1 MFHFSISNE
10 GAICCL
16 APEGRLDTQ
25 NSSSFNEKLQEL
37 SDLEDYLIIDF
48 TRCNYLSSTGIRTL
62 ISAAKKLGAKGG
74 SLALS
79 CLSKEVFQVLEMA
92 GLHTVFHVFNDT
104 GTAIEEIL
112 RLKKKTSQGA
122 EIIIGDHHLQ
132 FDQLEDKSH
141 SAFIWHNQDIVGC
154 NELPFSLGI
163 GSPAESLVEDEEN
176 QGIFATI
183 GNCSGFIPFDKA
195 LSPEFRVLKDPSAGG
210 IFLSGALSFC
220 SKPES
225 RVKLISPSGIQFGAL
240 YDAILQIPQKVKGEK
255 LTAALVVDVNDTS
268 PSITIGGMITQEE
281 LELLDATT
289 PEQLSSYLKTTGDG
303 NQIFAI
309 QFVVNQLP
317 EMLPDESVLDFVNR
331 ALTIENIDEV
341 ACPQLSVALSNPVT
355 WLFYSGDWID
365 AASHRIKIETFE
377 DFAFEPYKR
386 YLTRRLYSDSAKV
399 VVKQLHGGYSAQTF
413 QVDSFDHHGRRL
425 RPTVLKIANRAI
437 ISREAERCQ
446 KFSLP
451 YIMNNSAM
459 VLGTAFFCDTG
470 ALRYNFVG
478 IGGEQSQLKWL
489 THYFHSWPTEDL
501 EPLYDKIFLQI
512 LKPWYGQPVKEEI
525 YPYRDQDP
533 TVTFFH
539 TLCET
544 AEELLSIP
552 TDDKYMLIAET
563 GQKRINPYW
572 FLTHEYQSRR
582 DEAIDY
588 YTSICHGD
596 LNMQNI
602 LLDKDMNV
610 YLIDFSETK
619 PRSVVSDFARLEAI
633 FMIEHAP
640 VENED
645 DLKEMIGFTTG
656 FYDTMR
662 LTDLPDI
669 SWMGKS
675 PLIMKRNLT
684 LTLKMRKY
692 AINCTS
698 GDKNI
703 VPYYLAL
710 LEWILPIVCYSGV
723 SLPHKKLSAY
733 VGGLL
738 CEKILACDGLPKPI

>member
-1 MFHFSISNE
+1 MFHLSISNA
-10 GAICCL
+10 GAICCV

-25 NSSSFNEKLQEL
+25 NSSSFNDKLQEL
-37 SDLEDYLIIDF
+37 SAQEDYLIIDF

-79 CLSKEVFQVLEMA
+79 GLSKEVFQVLEMA
-92 GLHTVFHVFNDT
+92 GLHAVFHVFKDT
-104 GTAIEEIL
+104 GAAIEEIL
-112 RLKKKTSQGA
+112 RLKKKTSQSA
-122 EIIIGDHHLQ
+122 EIIIGDHHFQL
-132 FDQLEDKSH
+132 DQLEDKSH
-141 SAFIWHNQDIVGC
+141 SALIWRNQDIVGC
-154 NELPFSLGI
+154 NELPVSIGI

-176 QGIFATI
+176 SGIFATI

-210 IFLSGALSFC
+210 IFLSRALSFY
-220 SKPES
+220 SKPEC
-225 RVKLISPSGIQFGAL
+225 RVRLISRSGIQLGSF
-240 YDAILQIPQKVKGEK
+240 YDTILQIPEKVKGEK
-255 LTAALVVDVNDTS
+255 LAAALVVDFNDAL
-268 PSITIGGMITQEE
+268 PSITIGCMLNQDKID
-281 LELLDATT
+281 LLDVTT
-289 PEQLSSYLKTTGDG
+289 PGQLSSCLKTIGGG
-303 NQIFAI
+303 NQIFAV
-309 QFVVNQLP
+309 QFLVNQLP
-317 EMLPDESVLDFVNR
+317 EMLPDESVLDFANR

-341 ACPQLSVALSNPVT
+341 TCPQLSASLSNPVT
-355 WLFYSGDWID
+355 WLFYSGDWTD
-365 AASHRIKIETFE
+365 ATSHRIKIETFE
-377 DFAFEPYKR
+377 DFPFEPYKR
-386 YLTRRLYSDSAKV
+386 YLTRRLYNDSARV

-413 QVDSFDHHGRRL
+413 QVDSFDHQGRRL

-489 THYFHSWPTEDL
+489 THYFQSWPTEDL

-512 LKPWYGQPVKEEI
+512 LKPWYGQPVKEKI

-533 TVTFFH
+533 TFTFFH

-544 AEELLSIP
+544 AEQLLSIP
-552 TDDKYMLIAET
+552 ADDKYMWMEET

-572 FLTHEYQSRR
+572 FLRHEYQSRR
-582 DEAIDY
+582 NEAIDY

-640 VENED
+640 IENED
-645 DLKEMIGFTTG
+645 DLKEMIEYTTA
-656 FYDTMR
+656 FYDKVR
-662 LTDLPDI
+662 LTDLPDTT
-669 SWMGKS
+669 WMGKS
-675 PLIMKRNLT
+675 PLIMKRNQT
-684 LTLKMRKY
+684 LTLKMRSY
-692 AINCTS
+692 AIACTS
-698 GDKNI
+698 EDENI

-710 LEWILPIVCYSGV
+710 LEWILPIVCYGGV

-733 VGGLL
+733 VAGLL
-738 CEKILACDGLPKPI
+738 CEKILHRAR